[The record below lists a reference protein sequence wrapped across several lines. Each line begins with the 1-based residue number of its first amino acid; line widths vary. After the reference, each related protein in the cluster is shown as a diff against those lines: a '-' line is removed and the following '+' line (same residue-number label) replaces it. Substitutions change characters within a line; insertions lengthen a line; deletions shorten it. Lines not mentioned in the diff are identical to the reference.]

1 MHTHSHMHSHMHTHP
16 HMHSHSHT
24 HSHIHPTHAQMGK
37 RKAAEEMDKERE
49 RRVDETEHISEEEAK
64 RRMVI
69 ANKMIDVQKELLA
82 THAPT
87 KVSRWGCEEVWGI
100 HTLTSSAFTPSHPHI
115 LYPHIPSIPHPHIL
129 HPYTLTPPFSHPH
142 SSILTSST
150 LTSSAFTPSHPPPS
164 HPHISHSSPLPPTQ
178 PILGVHSQKVLEEA
192 KYYMQEQLL
201 RKAAQKEAL
210 AAMDQEQQR

>member
-1 MHTHSHMHSHMHTHP
+1 
-16 HMHSHSHT
+16 
-24 HSHIHPTHAQMGK
+24 MGK

-64 RRMVI
+64 RRMII

-87 KVSRWGCEEVWGI
+87 KVRVDEGVRRCGGI
-100 HTLTSSAFTPSHPHI
+100 LCVDQLPVIQSLS
-115 LYPHIPSIPHPHIL
+115 
-129 HPYTLTPPFSHPH
+129 
-142 SSILTSST
+142 SSILSPST
-150 LTSSAFTPSHPPPS
+150 LTSSHSIIILSPSTLTPSYSHPPPS
-164 HPHISHSSPLPPTQ
+164 HLHTPTLTPSHLPYSHPHTLTPSILLPSTLTPSILSLSTLTQ
-178 PILGVHSQKVLEEA
+178 PIMGVHSQKVLEEA